1 MKTWKMA
8 LGTLALGALTV
19 NPFIAD
25 TAFAGAEKKAVKGD
39 KPPAPTASEI
49 ETGQLL
55 IKDKPVAKSSTGGQ
69 PPAPTASEIE
79 TGQLL
84 IKDRPVAKSSTGG
97 QPPAPAPAPT
107 ASEIET
113 GQLLIKDKPVAKSS
127 TGDQPP
133 APTASEIETGQLLI
147 KDKPVSAA
155 PTGNDLCG
163 LPYTPPCRSDA
174 PNAKKASDT
183 VKPELK
189 GGSVIIALLAS
200 AAAIGL
206 IVATSGRDDGPTSP

>member
-1 MKTWKMA
+1 MQSWKMT
-8 LGTLALGALTV
+8 LGTLALGALAV
-19 NPFIAD
+19 SPFVAAA
-25 TAFAGAEKKAVKGD
+25 AFAGAETKTVKGD

-84 IKDRPVAKSSTGG
+84 IKDKPVAKSSTGG
-97 QPPAPAPAPT
+97 EPPAPT
-107 ASEIET
+107 ASEWET

-127 TGDQPP
+127 TGGQPP

-155 PTGNDLCG
+155 ATENDLCG
-163 LPYTPPCRSDA
+163 VPYTPPCRSDA
-174 PNAKKASDT
+174 ATAKKAADK
-183 VKPELK
+183 VKPGLK
-189 GGSVIIALLAS
+189 GGSVIVALLAAS
-200 AAAIGL
+200 GTIAAL
-206 IVATSGRDDGPTSP
+206 VAFSGGNDGPTSP